1 MSLEM
6 IKRKSGLNV
15 IYWQMNNTLEEL
27 KLNHSDKLMYIEKL
41 EKAMHEI
48 SETVEYLNHCENVY
62 RASER
67 RSHRLELEN
76 LQLKQEN
83 RSLSEHLKTLISGEI

>member
-6 IKRKSGLNV
+6 LKRKSGLNM

-27 KLNHSDKLMYIEKL
+27 QEKHPDKLMYIEKL
-41 EKAMHEI
+41 DKAMKEI

-62 RASER
+62 RATER
-67 RSHRLELEN
+67 RSHQLELEN

-83 RSLSEHLKTLISGEI
+83 RSLSNHLKTLISGEI

>member
-1 MSLEM
+1 MKE
-6 IKRKSGLNV
+6 V
-15 IYWQMNNTLEEL
+15 
-27 KLNHSDKLMYIEKL
+27 
-41 EKAMHEI
+41 AAV
-48 SETVEYLNHCENVY
+48 VEYLTHCEKVY
-62 RASER
+62 QATER